1 MSEQFDTVYLRG
13 QGPLL
18 LAPRDSITGKPVGLE
33 FAGDISAIS
42 ISPSVERKKVIENVT
57 GTGGTG
63 ASFTT
68 GVSLALS
75 ITFRSIKPSH
85 LARICQGAAT
95 AQAAASITDEPHKGY
110 IGKMVPLAHTKV
122 SAVVVTDS
130 TGTTTCTAG
139 AGNDY
144 IVHAD
149 EGLVEILSGGAITEA
164 QDLLIDYAHAAQHL
178 MQANPGNVDLYAVFA
193 GMNSANSDKQV
204 RGTLYKI
211 NLDPGAPDLIGD
223 DAVEMTVSGEVLLDT
238 LRASG
243 DQYYSLQ
250 TED

>member
-1 MSEQFDTVYLRG
+1 MSEQFDSVYLRG

-18 LAPRDSITGKPVGLE
+18 LGLRDSTTGKPLGLE
-33 FAGDISAIS
+33 FAGDVSAIG
-42 ISPSVERKKVIENVT
+42 ITPGIERKKVIENVT
-57 GTGGTG
+57 GIGGTG
-63 ASFTT
+63 ASITT

-85 LARICQGAAT
+85 LARICQGVAT
-95 AQAAASITDEPHKGY
+95 AQAAASITDEAHNGY
-110 IGKMVPLAHTKV
+110 LGKMIPLAHTKV
-122 SAVVVTDS
+122 SSVVVTDS
-130 TGTTTCTAG
+130 AGTTTYTITT
-139 AGNDY
+139 DY
-144 IVHAD
+144 LVHAD
-149 EGLVEILSGGAITEA
+149 EGLIEIVDGGAITDAE
-164 QDLLIDYAHAAQHL
+164 DLLIDYAHAAQNL

-204 RGTLYKI
+204 RGSLYKI
-211 NLDPGAPDLIGD
+211 NLDPGAPDLISD

-238 LRASG
+238 LRPSG